1 MYLCKTIVLIC
12 ELTFMVIS
20 LVEIEA
26 VPRLGMCT
34 FSWLILSCVVAENCR
49 LMKLYECQHCII
61 LATLL
66 CNPCFYCI
74 RDKHNLH
81 IQQHSIQA
89 LFLTS

>member
-34 FSWLILSCVVAENCR
+34 FSWLILSCIVAENCR
-49 LMKLYECQHCII
+49 LMKLYE
-61 LATLL
+61 
-66 CNPCFYCI
+66 
-74 RDKHNLH
+74 
-81 IQQHSIQA
+81 
-89 LFLTS
+89 